1 MHASDALATLPT
13 AHLSDPVLSVAK
25 VVAEPELP
33 GCVVVDGDDRVIGCL
48 TSLDLL
54 WLAEPR
60 YLDDA
65 PLLAN
70 VFSEEQADRIAEQLM
85 GTRIGDILDLVN
97 ERIPWIRPEATI
109 VEVVHLLVSRSTDLL
124 LVKDADSPT
133 ALGVITADRALEVLL
148 NALEGSTS

>member
-25 VVAEPELP
+25 LVAEPERP
-33 GCVVVDGDDRVIGCL
+33 GCVVVDGEDRVIGCL

-65 PLLAN
+65 PVLAK
-70 VFSEEQADRIAEQLM
+70 VFSEEQADRIAEELM
-85 GTRIGDILDLVN
+85 GTRIGDILDLVSD
-97 ERIPWIRPEATI
+97 RVPWVRPEATI
-109 VEVVHLLVSRSTDLL
+109 VEVVNLLVSRSTELL
-124 LVKDADSPT
+124 LVKETDSPI
-133 ALGVITADRALEVLL
+133 ALGVITADGALKALLTALEE
-148 NALEGSTS
+148 NAS